1 MAFTLP
7 QSMPPFSIRA
17 FGYGMGAAGLLAGVA
32 FGYLW
37 LNGPETIKARQA
49 KLATQTVVIE
59 RIGTVAA
66 EPTPSADDHAATA
79 PDDPAPA
86 IINPAEQHP
95 VADDDTAQDTTQDA
109 PTTTPPP
116 PAADTHAATPVNDP
130 SIPTDIPSTISTDIS
145 TGALPRAPLEGLYQD
160 GNDGR
165 LPVIRN
171 TDRMTPFNAYR
182 RAFTPVAGK
191 SVVSIAVIDIGMS
204 DAASK
209 SALADLPADISMA
222 INPYAMDPNH
232 WVGAARSDGHE
243 AWMILP
249 VESDFYPLNDSGPQT
264 LMINAAERQNL
275 IKLMWA
281 MSRAQGYAGFVTGE
295 SPAFMKS
302 SDDVR
307 PVMNDIYGRG
317 LGFVDGDLSPADTAA
332 SMAAGMNSP
341 YASASV
347 WVDKPATSEHISAS
361 LRQLEVLA
369 QSNSPAIGFV
379 TASPLAIRM
388 VKDWIATLDG
398 KGIIIAPLSAQ
409 TAK

>member
-1 MAFTLP
+1 MAFALP
-7 QSMPPFSIRA
+7 HSMPPFSIRA
-17 FGYGMGAAGLLAGVA
+17 FGYGMGVAGLLAGVA
-32 FGYLW
+32 LVYLW
-37 LNGPETIKARQA
+37 LNGPETMAARQA

-66 EPTPSADDHAATA
+66 KAAPAEDHAATTAAA
-79 PDDPAPA
+79 PTTATA

-95 VADDDTAQDTTQDA
+95 VADDDTGPTVTTAEPAPNTTQDI
-109 PTTTPPP
+109 TQDTITTPPP
-116 PAADTHAATPVNDP
+116 AETYTAAPMND
-130 SIPTDIPSTISTDIS
+130 SAISA
-145 TGALPRAPLEGLYQD
+145 GGLPRAPLEGLYQD

-165 LPVIRN
+165 LPVIRS
-171 TDRMTPFNAYR
+171 TDRMTPFHAYR
-182 RAFTPVAGK
+182 RPFTPVAGK
-191 SVVSIAVIDIGMS
+191 SVISIAIIDIGMS
-204 DAASK
+204 DTASK
-209 SALADLPADISMA
+209 SALADLPADISMV
-222 INPYAMDPNH
+222 INPYAMDPNN
-232 WVGAARSDGHE
+232 WVGAARNDGHE

-275 IKLMWA
+275 VKLMWA

-302 SDDVR
+302 PDDVR

-341 YASASV
+341 YASANV
-347 WVDKPATSEHISAS
+347 WVDRPTTSEHISAS

-388 VKDWIATLDG
+388 VKDWVATLEG
-398 KGIIIAPLSAQ
+398 KGIILAPLSAQ